1 MKRTLGFCVAML
13 ATASFA
19 IAGGN
24 GDDKK
29 GDKKKGGAKKE
40 AATPTVDGW
49 SGGPGKGF
57 TYSKEDFSLTLK
69 SRGQVAFNY
78 NNIDGAPDNLGFNVR
93 RARTTFSGNIN
104 ENVTYKLQTEWT
116 EGTSIKDLYI
126 DWRFHNTASY
136 DMGLRVGQQKI
147 AFGND
152 WKTSSGELE
161 FVDRGLTTRTFSNS
175 RSRGAT
181 LHGDMGQG
189 SDGGNVGWSVSA
201 FNSELAAAA
210 ANSGEEGDGRAGAVN
225 DNADDD
231 WNYNA
236 EVHWSR
242 KAKAGLGASQG
253 DNHDG
258 QSAFGAGLSFYHG
271 NGNTTVATVVTD
283 VETDSLNANAS
294 WRSGS
299 GIAVSGEYFTR
310 SESLSGGAGDNDSS
324 GYQVACTWVAAPNP
338 GHNQWGVGL
347 RYSAVDVDAGQN
359 LLTGG
364 LVGVGGDA
372 TELEAVVNIFHDG
385 HNLKTQFGVTMQEVD
400 MTGGGSM
407 DNVLLSIQNTFV
419 F

>member
-1 MKRTLGFCVAML
+1 L
-13 ATASFA
+13 A
-19 IAGGN
+19 
-24 GDDKK
+24 
-29 GDKKKGGAKKE
+29 
-40 AATPTVDGW
+40 
-49 SGGPGKGF
+49 
-57 TYSKEDFSLTLK
+57 
-69 SRGQVAFNY
+69 
-78 NNIDGAPDNLGFNVR
+78 
-93 RARTTFSGNIN
+93 
-104 ENVTYKLQTEWT
+104 
-116 EGTSIKDLYI
+116 
-126 DWRFHNTASY
+126 FHNTESY

-161 FVDRGLTTRTFSNS
+161 FVDRGLATRTFSNS

-181 LHGDMGQG
+181 LHGDMGMG
-189 SDGGNVGWSVSA
+189 SDGGNFGWSFSA

-210 ANSGEEGDGRAGAVN
+210 ANSGEEGDPRGGAVN
-225 DNADDD
+225 DNLDDA

-236 EVHWSR
+236 EVHWSS
-242 KAKAGLGASQG
+242 KAKADLGTSQG

-271 NGNTTVATVVTD
+271 NGRVLAGTPAAGTD

-294 WRSGS
+294 WRSGG

-310 SESLSGGAGDNDSS
+310 SESVSGGAGDNDSS
-324 GYQVACTWVAAPNP
+324 GFQVACTWVAAPNP
-338 GHNQWGVGL
+338 GQNQWGAGL
-347 RYSAVDVDAGQN
+347 RYSAVDVDAGQI

-364 LVGVGGDA
+364 LVGAGGDA
-372 TELEAVVNIFHDG
+372 TELEAVVNMFHHG
-385 HNLKTQFGVTMQEVD
+385 HNLKTQFGVTLQEID